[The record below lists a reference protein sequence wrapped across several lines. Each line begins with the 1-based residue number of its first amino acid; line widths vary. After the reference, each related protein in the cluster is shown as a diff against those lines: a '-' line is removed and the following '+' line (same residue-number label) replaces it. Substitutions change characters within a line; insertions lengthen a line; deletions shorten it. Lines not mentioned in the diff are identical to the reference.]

1 MKIICRNAVKQLEV
15 ICVKGQMEIF
25 DFIEKP
31 QTQFEQIFEKV
42 NEPVML
48 CANCLCQYCANNVEE
63 IWDKVKPEETQ
74 ESCFN
79 CDECRTFTGQ
89 AEHREHLLENCN
101 KFVLSEYG
109 AGRNRKKFKVIK
121 GGKSGSEGL

>member
-1 MKIICRNAVKQLEV
+1 M
-15 ICVKGQMEIF
+15 KGQMEIF

-42 NEPVML
+42 TEPVML
-48 CANCLCQYCANNVEE
+48 SANCLCQYCANNVEE
-63 IWDKVKPEETQ
+63 IWDKVKPEEIR

-79 CDECRTFTGQ
+79 CDECRTFTRQ
-89 AEHREHLLENCN
+89 ADHREHLQENCN

-109 AGRNRKKFKVIK
+109 GRKEQEEVQNMNQ
-121 GGKSGSEGL
+121 GLI